1 MSESVLVE
9 TETRPGGA
17 VVKESGSWIMVLSP
31 PVALGGPDE
40 AGDTPPPP
48 QEVWA
53 GAWEANP
60 FYSGLA
66 LGSVPKM
73 QISAGLLGAPP
84 HDLNALSLLLQL

>member
-1 MSESVLVE
+1 MMSESVLVE

-48 QEVWA
+48 RRKCGLGHGKPIPSIVAWPWA
-53 GAWEANP
+53 LFPRCRSQQACSEP
-60 FYSGLA
+60 LH
-66 LGSVPKM
+66 M
-73 QISAGLLGAPP
+73 I
-84 HDLNALSLLLQL
+84 

>member
-1 MSESVLVE
+1 MMSESVLVE

-48 QEVWA
+48 A
-53 GAWEANP
+53 
-60 FYSGLA
+60 
-66 LGSVPKM
+66 GSVGWGM
-73 QISAGLLGAPP
+73 GSQ
-84 HDLNALSLLLQL
+84 SLL